1 MVDPVGAPA
10 ILGSLGED
18 RQRGTLQ
25 LQEGSNSH
33 QERTLS
39 GRFAMQWLSGI
50 LFCHET
56 YCKPTFISVREIF
69 ATFAR
74 SSSLR
79 IFLATN

>member
-39 GRFAMQWLSGI
+39 GRFCHAMVEWYSSCFVMKHTVNQLS
-50 LFCHET
+50 
-56 YCKPTFISVREIF
+56 
-69 ATFAR
+69 
-74 SSSLR
+74 
-79 IFLATN
+79 